1 MTKNAQTIFDF
12 DFSKMMA
19 GYSQLP
25 GVDVE
30 ALVES
35 QRKTVAAIGAANW
48 AAFEGVQKIVRR
60 QAEMVQES
68 LGGIAPGFSELATS
82 ATPADAAAK
91 QAHLCKDAYQKAAAD
106 GRELV
111 DMVTKSGRAATA
123 PIQKRIAES
132 LDEIKTQA
140 GKFAD

>member
-1 MTKNAQTIFDF
+1 MTKNAETFFDF

-19 GYSQLP
+19 GYAQLP

-35 QRKTVAAIGAANW
+35 QRKTVAAFGAANW
-48 AAFEGVQKIVRR
+48 AAFEGAQKVVRR

-82 ATPADAAAK
+82 AMPAAAAAK
-91 QAHLCKDAYQKAAAD
+91 QARMCKDAYQKAAAD

-111 DMVTKSGRAATA
+111 DLVTKSGRAATA
-123 PIQKRIAES
+123 PIQKRVVES
-132 LDEIKTQA
+132 LDEIKTQVD
-140 GKFAD
+140 KFAA